1 MSAIQAGAYFGAV
14 RAGKRYIQHVVALPG
29 SMDLNSA
36 RVVSNVLKTARVLS
50 REGLLELGQ
59 VVLLLFLDMLRQVA
73 EQGYDR
79 GVEVGV

>member
-1 MSAIQAGAYFGAV
+1 VASGRDELLGPLEFG
-14 RAGKRYIQHVVALPG
+14 R
-29 SMDLNSA
+29 
-36 RVVSNVLKTARVLS
+36 KTARVLS

-73 EQGYDR
+73 EQGFDR